1 MRIVLLSVAMTAL
14 GIVLLLVL
22 AGVGTVLYYAG
33 HPPQPERRRPA
44 GAGGRGMPFDTESLE
59 FARGVEFGLLF
70 ASVKDY
76 GRAEMAVH
84 ADMAE
89 LVMRLAESRR
99 LPFGGKPHEHDEHCS
114 ECTGRS
120 DCKDGDDWLDVTVG

>member
-1 MRIVLLSVAMTAL
+1 MSPLPGL
-14 GIVLLLVL
+14 
-22 AGVGTVLYYAG
+22 
-33 HPPQPERRRPA
+33 
-44 GAGGRGMPFDTESLE
+44 PFDPGSLE

-89 LVMRLAESRR
+89 MVMRLAESRG
-99 LPFGGKPHEHDEHCS
+99 LPFTGKPHEHDGYCA
-114 ECTGRS
+114 ECTGRP
-120 DCKDGDDWLDVTVG
+120 DCKDGGEWLDVAIG